1 MYYIATNY
9 IFDTN
14 SKLMSNYTTV
24 EDTHLPG
31 RFDLKFFVNL
41 LLIL

>member
-31 RFDLKFFVNL
+31 RFDLKFNL